1 MINDSDVGYFWDE
14 QWNVSND
21 EKEQGDKR
29 GKTSGSDDKKKD
41 DSKGSWRQEKV

>member
-14 QWNVSND
+14 QWNVSSD

-29 GKTSGSDDKKKD
+29 GKTSGTIDQKKD
-41 DSKGSWRQEKV
+41 DIQAPR